1 MEMAKQRIS
10 YIPLEKMDAEMRK
23 EMERCQREGTPRP
36 ESSAVRAH
44 VPAAFWFFANSWR
57 DIFRNGVA
65 DHALKELCRLYVSRS
80 VQCEYCGNQ
89 RSVKTTK
96 AGTVIEDQVLDL
108 LNFEKST
115 RFNERQK
122 AVLAYAEAI
131 TWHLDTDDA
140 FWDRMHRNF
149 SEPEL
154 VEIGCMIGLTLGQQ
168 SWLRL
173 LNIEHHQVLAG
184 TDASMAPGY
193 EDMQKLVST
202 KSASDYWAKSKKN
215 QTGKVA

>member
-1 MEMAKQRIS
+1 MAKQRIS
-10 YIPLEKMDAEMRK
+10 YISLDKMDAEMRK

-44 VPAAFWFFANSWR
+44 VPACFWFFANSWR
-57 DIFRNGVA
+57 DIFRNGVL
-65 DHALKELCRLYVSRS
+65 DHSIKELCRLYISRS

-89 RSVKTTK
+89 RSVKAAKT
-96 AGTVIEDQVLDL
+96 GSVIEDQVFDL

-122 AVLAYAEAI
+122 AALAYAEAI
-131 TWHLDTDDA
+131 AWHLDTDDA
-140 FWDRMHRNF
+140 FWDRLHKHF

-154 VEIGCMIGLTLGQQ
+154 VELGCMIGLTLGQQ

-173 LNIEHHQVLAG
+173 LNIDHHEVMAG
-184 TDASMAPGY
+184 TDASMAPGF
-193 EDMQKLVST
+193 EDAQSLAAT
-202 KSASDYWAKSKKN
+202 KAAADYWAKAKAAP
-215 QTGKVA
+215 GKSA